1 VVAGPAPLV
10 PGRWVVSLLRAR
22 MTHSLTIPDP
32 KVVVGI
38 TLLVF
43 GGWLALEGVFM
54 LSAGQLVIAVAFVL
68 LGWLL
73 RKRGAA
79 ALAGASFRRWLRF
92 GALAVPVLIA
102 VYVLGY
108 FMLMDRHR
116 PTSPAGAFVRFE
128 SSLRFAPREWV
139 YKAQTPYET
148 PWGSVTT
155 WNIIYQPMDR
165 LWFRYFPRSQPERER
180 LREIGYY
187 R

>member
-1 VVAGPAPLV
+1 
-10 PGRWVVSLLRAR
+10 

-32 KVVVGI
+32 KVLVGI
-38 TLLVF
+38 ALLVF
-43 GGWLALEGVFM
+43 GGWLALEGALM
-54 LSAGQLVIAVAFVL
+54 LSFGQLVIAAAFVL
-68 LGWLL
+68 LGWFL

-79 ALAGASFRRWLRF
+79 ALARADFRRWLRF
-92 GALAVPVLIA
+92 CAVALPALVGI
-102 VYVLGY
+102 YVLGY
-108 FMLMDRHR
+108 FALMDRHR

-139 YKAQTPYET
+139 HKAQTPYET

-165 LWFRYFPRSQPERER
+165 LWFQYFPRSQQERDR

>member
-1 VVAGPAPLV
+1 
-10 PGRWVVSLLRAR
+10 
-22 MTHSLTIPDP
+22 MTRSLTIPDP
-32 KVVVGI
+32 KVIAGI
-38 TLLVF
+38 ALLVF
-43 GGWLALEGVFM
+43 GGWLALEGAFM
-54 LSAGQLVIAVAFVL
+54 LSVGQLLIAAAFVL
-68 LGWLL
+68 IGWLI

-79 ALAGASFRRWLRF
+79 ALTSAGFRRWLRF
-92 GALAVPVLIA
+92 CALAIPVLLA
-102 VYVLGY
+102 AYVLGY
-108 FMLMDRHR
+108 FALMDRHR

-155 WNIIYQPMDR
+155 WNIIYQPMDQ
-165 LWFRYFPRSQPERER
+165 LWFRYFPRSQQERER

>member
-1 VVAGPAPLV
+1 
-10 PGRWVVSLLRAR
+10 

-43 GGWLALEGVFM
+43 GGWLALEGAFM
-54 LSAGQLVIAVAFVL
+54 LSAGQLVIAAAFVL

-73 RKRGAA
+73 RKHGAA
-79 ALAGASFRRWLRF
+79 ALAGANFRRWLRF
-92 GALAVPVLIA
+92 GAIAVPVLLA

-116 PTSPAGAFVRFE
+116 PTSPAGAFFCFE

-139 YKAQTPYET
+139 YKAETPYET

-155 WNIIYQPMDR
+155 WNIIYQPMDQ

>member
-1 VVAGPAPLV
+1 
-10 PGRWVVSLLRAR
+10 

-38 TLLVF
+38 ASLVF
-43 GGWLALEGVFM
+43 GAWLALEGVVK
-54 LSAGQLVIAVAFVL
+54 LSVGQLVIAAAFVL
-68 LGWLL
+68 FGWLL
-73 RKRGAA
+73 RKRGTA
-79 ALAGASFRRWLRF
+79 ALASVGFQRWVRF
-92 GALAVPVLIA
+92 CAVAFPVLLG

-108 FMLMDRHR
+108 FVLMDRHR

-139 YKAQTPYET
+139 YTAQTPYET

-155 WNIIYQPMDR
+155 WNIVYQPMDR
-165 LWFRYFPRSQPERER
+165 LWFRYFPRSQQERER

>member
-1 VVAGPAPLV
+1 
-10 PGRWVVSLLRAR
+10 
-22 MTHSLTIPDP
+22 MTHSLSIPDP

-38 TLLVF
+38 SLLVF
-43 GGWLALEGVFM
+43 GGWLALEGAFM
-54 LSAGQLVIAVAFVL
+54 LSAGQLVIAAVFVI

-79 ALAGASFRRWLRF
+79 ALAGVSFRRWLRF
-92 GALAVPVLIA
+92 GAIAVPVLLA

-108 FMLMDRHR
+108 FVLMDRHR

-128 SSLRFAPREWV
+128 SSLRFAPREWMDKGGQRT
-139 YKAQTPYET
+139 YQT

-165 LWFRYFPRSQPERER
+165 LWFRYFPRSQQEYQR